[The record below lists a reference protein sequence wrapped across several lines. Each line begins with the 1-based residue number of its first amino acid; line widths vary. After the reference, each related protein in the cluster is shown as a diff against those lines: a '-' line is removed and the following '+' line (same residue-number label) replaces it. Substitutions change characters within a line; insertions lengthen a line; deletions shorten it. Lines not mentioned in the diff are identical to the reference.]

1 MGKLSKRQQAVNEK
15 IDSDRHYEVQEAV
28 KILTE
33 LAQRTKFKESL
44 DVAVNLG
51 IDTKKQDQMV
61 RGSTTLPH
69 GVGKDVKVAVFAS
82 GDEAEAAQKA
92 GADVVG
98 LEDLAESVKGGNY
111 DFDVVLAT
119 PQSMRVLGPLGRIL
133 GPRGL
138 MPNPKSG
145 TVTNDMATAVKNAK
159 SGQVQFR
166 ADRGGVIHGCV
177 GQVGQEAGQ
186 IKENIAALLEDLRK
200 AKPASAKGTYLRK
213 ITLSS
218 TMGPGVVIEP
228 TSLES

>member
-1 MGKLSKRQQAVNEK
+1 MGKLSKRQKAVQEK
-15 IDSDRHYEVQEAV
+15 IDPSHHYDVQEAV
-28 KILTE
+28 KILSE

-44 DVAVNLG
+44 DIAVNLG

-69 GVGKDVKVAVFAS
+69 GVGKDIKVAVFAS
-82 GDEAEAAQKA
+82 GDEAEAAQQA

-98 LEDLAESVKGGNY
+98 LEDLAESVKAGNY

-177 GQVGQEAGQ
+177 GQVGQSGEQ
-186 IKENIAALLEDLRK
+186 VKENIAALLDDLRK
-200 AKPASAKGTYLRK
+200 AKPASAKGTYLK
-213 ITLSS
+213 KVTLST
-218 TMGPGVVIEP
+218 TMGPGVAIEQ

>member
-1 MGKLSKRQQAVNEK
+1 MAKLTRRQKIVNEK
-15 IDSDRHYEVQEAV
+15 IDPARHYDVVDAV

-33 LAQRTKFKESL
+33 LAQKTKFKESL
-44 DVAVNLG
+44 DIAVNLG
-51 IDTKKQDQMV
+51 LDTRKQDQMV

-69 GVGKDVKVAVFAS
+69 GVGKEVKVAVFAS
-82 GDEAEAAQKA
+82 GDQADAAKEA

-98 LEDLAESVKGGNY
+98 LDDLAEQVKAGDY

-119 PQSMRVLGPLGRIL
+119 PDSMRVLGPLGRIL

-145 TVTNDMATAVKNAK
+145 TVTNDMASAVKNAK

-177 GQVGQEAGQ
+177 GQVGQDANQ
-186 IKENIAALLEDLRK
+186 IKDNIVALLDDLRK
-200 AKPASAKGTYLRK
+200 ARPASTKGTYLK
-213 ITLSS
+213 KVTLSS
-218 TMGPGVVIEP
+218 TMGPGVQIEQS
-228 TSLES
+228 SLEV

>member
-1 MGKLSKRQQAVNEK
+1 MGKLSKRQQAVNDK
-15 IDSDRHYEVQEAV
+15 IDSDRHYDVQEAV
-28 KILTE
+28 KILAE

-82 GDEAEAAQKA
+82 GEEAEAAEQA

-177 GQVGQEAGQ
+177 GQVGQDAVQ

-200 AKPASAKGTYLRK
+200 AKPASSKGTYLKK

-218 TMGPGVVIEP
+218 TMGPGVVVEP

>member
-1 MGKLSKRQQAVNEK
+1 MAKLTRRQKTIQEK
-15 IDSDRHYEVQEAV
+15 VDPSRQYDIQEAV
-28 KILTE
+28 LLLTE
-33 LAQRTKFKESL
+33 LAKSTKFKESL
-44 DVAVNLG
+44 DIAVNLG
-51 IDTKKQDQMV
+51 IDTRKQDQMV

-69 GVGKDVKVAVFAS
+69 GVGKDVKVAVFAA
-82 GDEAEAAQKA
+82 GDQADAARDA

-98 LEDLAESVKGGNY
+98 LEDLAESVKAGSY

-119 PQSMRVLGPLGRIL
+119 PDSMRVLGPLGRIL

-177 GQVGQEAGQ
+177 GQVGQDPIQ
-186 IKENIAALLEDLRK
+186 IRDNVAALLEDLRK
-200 AKPASAKGTYLRK
+200 ARPASAKGTFLRK
-213 ITLSS
+213 VTLSS
-218 TMGPGVVIEP
+218 TMGPGVQLEQS
-228 TSLES
+228 SLEV

>member
-1 MGKLSKRQQAVNEK
+1 MPRLSKRQKAVQEK
-15 IDSDRHYEVQEAV
+15 IDPSHHYDVQEAV

-44 DVAVNLG
+44 DIAINLG

-69 GVGKDVKVAVFAS
+69 GVGKEIKVAVFAS
-82 GDEAEAAQKA
+82 GDEAEAAQQA

-98 LEDLAESVKGGNY
+98 LEDLAESVKAGNY

-166 ADRGGVIHGCV
+166 ADRGGVVHGCV
-177 GQVGQEAGQ
+177 GQVGQSEEQ
-186 IKENIAALLEDLRK
+186 VKENIAALLEDLRK
-200 AKPASAKGTYLRK
+200 AKPASAKGTYLK
-213 ITLSS
+213 KVTLST
-218 TMGPGVVIEP
+218 TMGPGVAIEQA
-228 TSLES
+228 SLET

>member
-1 MGKLSKRQQAVNEK
+1 MARLTKRQKLAVDK
-15 IDSDRHYEVQEAV
+15 VDGDKKYDVAEAV
-28 KILTE
+28 SVLSE
-33 LAQRTKFKESL
+33 LAKSTKFKESL

-51 IDTKKQDQMV
+51 IDTRKQDQMV

-69 GVGKDVKVAVFAS
+69 SIGKTVRVAVFAS
-82 GDEAEAAQKA
+82 GDQAEAAKEA
-92 GADVVG
+92 GADEVG
-98 LEDLAESVKGGNY
+98 LEDLAEAVKAGNY

-119 PQSMRVLGPLGRIL
+119 PDSMRVLGPLGRIL

-145 TVTNDMATAVKNAK
+145 TVTNDMSVAVKNAK

-177 GQVGQEAGQ
+177 GQVGQDPTQ
-186 IKENIAALLEDLRK
+186 VKENIAALLDDLKK
-200 AKPASAKGTYLRK
+200 ARPPASKGTYLKK

-218 TMGPGVVIEP
+218 TMGPGM
-228 TSLES
+228 TLEESTLEI

>member
-1 MGKLSKRQQAVNEK
+1 MGRLSKRQQAVNDK
-15 IDSDRHYEVQEAV
+15 IEFGRQYDVQEAV
-28 KILTE
+28 EILTE

-44 DVAVNLG
+44 DIAVNLG

-69 GVGKDVKVAVFAS
+69 GVGKEIKVAVFAS
-82 GDEAEAAQKA
+82 GDEAEAAEQA

-98 LEDLAESVKGGNY
+98 LEDLAERVKGGDY

-177 GQVGQEAGQ
+177 GQIGQNSSQ

-218 TMGPGVVIEP
+218 TMGPGVAIEP
-228 TSLES
+228 TSFES

>member
-1 MGKLSKRQQAVNEK
+1 MPKLSKRQKAVQEK
-15 IDSDRHYEVQEAV
+15 IDPGHHYDVQEAV

-44 DVAVNLG
+44 DIAINLG

-69 GVGKDVKVAVFAS
+69 GVGKEIKVAVFAS
-82 GDEAEAAQKA
+82 GDEAEAAQQA

-98 LEDLAESVKGGNY
+98 LEDLAESVKAGNY

-166 ADRGGVIHGCV
+166 ADRGGVVHGCV
-177 GQVGQEAGQ
+177 GQVGQSEEQ
-186 IKENIAALLEDLRK
+186 VKENIAALLEDLRK
-200 AKPASAKGTYLRK
+200 AKPASAKGTYLK
-213 ITLSS
+213 KVTLST
-218 TMGPGVVIEP
+218 TMGPGVAIEQA
-228 TSLES
+228 SLET

>member
-1 MGKLSKRQQAVNEK
+1 MPKLSKRQKAVQEK
-15 IDSDRHYEVQEAV
+15 IDPSHHYDVQEAV

-44 DVAVNLG
+44 DIAINLG

-69 GVGKDVKVAVFAS
+69 GVGKEIKVAVFAS
-82 GDEAEAAQKA
+82 GDEAEAAQQA

-98 LEDLAESVKGGNY
+98 LEDLAESVKAGNY

-166 ADRGGVIHGCV
+166 ADRGGVVHGCV
-177 GQVGQEAGQ
+177 GQVGQSEEQ
-186 IKENIAALLEDLRK
+186 VKENIAALLEDLRK
-200 AKPASAKGTYLRK
+200 AKPASAKGTYLK
-213 ITLSS
+213 KVTLST
-218 TMGPGVVIEP
+218 TMGPGVAIEQA
-228 TSLES
+228 SLET

>member
-1 MGKLSKRQQAVNEK
+1 MARLTKRQKAIQEK
-15 IDSDRHYEVQEAV
+15 IDPLRHYDVQDAV
-28 KILTE
+28 KILGE

-69 GVGKDVKVAVFAS
+69 SVGKEVRVAVFAS
-82 GDEAEAAQKA
+82 GDEAEAAEKA

-98 LEDLAESVKGGNY
+98 MEDLAESVKGGSY

-119 PQSMRVLGPLGRIL
+119 PQSMRILGPLGRIL

-177 GQVGQEAGQ
+177 GQVGQDAEQ
-186 IKENIAALLEDLRK
+186 IKENIVALLDDLRK
-200 AKPASAKGTYLRK
+200 AKPASAKGTYLKK

-218 TMGPGVVIEP
+218 TMGPGVEIEQ
-228 TSLES
+228 TSLEI